1 MIDFV
6 KFGMIS
12 RYNNKQF
19 LSMQGFCGIG
29 ILQAPNGQAG
39 RENEQAGMPILRKG
53 QAQGQPV
60 REMGEY

>member
-1 MIDFV
+1 
-6 KFGMIS
+6 
-12 RYNNKQF
+12 
-19 LSMQGFCGIG
+19 MQGFCGIG